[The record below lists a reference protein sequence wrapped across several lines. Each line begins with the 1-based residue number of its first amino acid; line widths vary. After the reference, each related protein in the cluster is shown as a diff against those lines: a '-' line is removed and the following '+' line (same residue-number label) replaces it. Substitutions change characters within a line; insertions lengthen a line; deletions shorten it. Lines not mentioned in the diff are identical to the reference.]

1 MLLIITLG
9 VLSGWFVL
17 AVAAGLGIAR
27 AIKLGQ
33 RAPRPLARP
42 AASAPTR
49 ALAA

>member
-1 MLLIITLG
+1 MLLVITLG
-9 VLSGWFVL
+9 VLCGWFVV

-33 RAPRPLARP
+33 RAPHPVTRSAAAR
-42 AASAPTR
+42 SR

>member
-17 AVAAGLGIAR
+17 AVAAGLGVAR

-33 RAPRPLARP
+33 RTPRPLTRP
-42 AASAPTR
+42 AAASTR